1 MPQKK
6 PDPETIPNTVP
17 LSPEKRKIVL
27 AGTKFLIARLKKAGK
42 MDAELKYKD
51 IIRND
56 MKIHKFIR
64 LVRENLEIGKDLF
77 VDADGKSV
85 ADLDTPL
92 VCGASLSQL
101 ERMLVLTHAS
111 LVFVKPE
118 VEVKKPAA
126 PKKKGIF
133 AIFGGKSDAN
143 DEPATTADHEGQRK
157 LDEFRPYIAFA
168 WQLPLVSGYNEH
180 MVRAHAKVL
189 EFDLFSLDTPAKVE
203 LIGKIN
209 PTDIRKVQKLAGEKF
224 EEIIANDPGSVKGM
238 SLIKS
243 KAKLELMRKVAGDR
257 SMDLFTRGPDIL
269 HEIMSMDE
277 NRVWALGPSVA
288 DITFPALEV
297 LKQLKI
303 PTLKLFMEV
312 FRQTYGDNAPK
323 LLREDQF
330 VQKFLRQVVS
340 DFVQLEAEDDLDDSR
355 KAALGDIIAMKWK
368 GLDTR
373 INDWLRSKSGNAAKA
388 A

>member
-1 MPQKK
+1 MSQNK
-6 PDPETIPNTVP
+6 PDPEAIPNTVP

-42 MDAELKYKD
+42 MDDSLKYKD
-51 IIRND
+51 IIRDDKELYN
-56 MKIHKFIR
+56 FIR
-64 LVRENLEIGKDLF
+64 LVKENLDIGKDLF
-77 VDADGKSV
+77 VDGAGKPV
-85 ADLDTPL
+85 TDLETPL

-111 LVFVKPE
+111 LVFVNPE
-118 VEVKKPAA
+118 DGVKKPTTA
-126 PKKKGIF
+126 KKRGIF
-133 AIFGGKSDAN
+133 AIFGGKSDTG
-143 DEPATTADHEGQRK
+143 DKRATTDDHEGQRK
-157 LDEFRPYIAFA
+157 LDEFRPYLAFA

-180 MVRAHAKVL
+180 MVRAHARVL

-209 PTDIRKVQKLAGEKF
+209 PTDIRNVQNLAGEKF

-243 KAKLELMRKVAGDR
+243 KAKLELMRKVAESR
-257 SMDLFTRGPDIL
+257 SMDLFTRGPDII

-288 DITFPALEV
+288 DITFPALDI

-312 FRQTYGDNAPK
+312 FRETYGDNAPR

-355 KAALGDIIAMKWK
+355 KAALGDIIAMKWR

-373 INDWLRSKSGNAAKA
+373 INDWLRSRDENAANA

>member
-1 MPQKK
+1 
-6 PDPETIPNTVP
+6 
-17 LSPEKRKIVL
+17 
-27 AGTKFLIARLKKAGK
+27 
-42 MDAELKYKD
+42 
-51 IIRND
+51 
-56 MKIHKFIR
+56 MK
-64 LVRENLEIGKDLF
+64 ENLEFGKDLF
-77 VDADGKSV
+77 VDANDKPV
-85 ADLDTPL
+85 FDLATPL

-118 VEVKKPAA
+118 VEVIKPAT
-126 PKKKGIF
+126 KKKRGIF
-133 AIFGGKSDAN
+133 AFFDGKSDTE
-143 DEPATTADHEGQRK
+143 DEPATAADHEGQRK

-168 WQLPLVSGYNEH
+168 WQLPLVNVYNEH
-180 MVRAHAKVL
+180 MVRAHARFL

-203 LIGKIN
+203 QIGKIN

-224 EEIIANDPGSVKGM
+224 EEIIANDPDSVKGM
-238 SLIKS
+238 SMIKS
-243 KAKLELMRKVAGDR
+243 KAKLELMRKVAYPR

-269 HEIMSMDE
+269 HEVMTMDE

-312 FRQTYGDNAPK
+312 FRETYGPNAPK
-323 LLREDQF
+323 LLREDHF

-340 DFVQLEAEDDLDDSR
+340 DFVQLEAEDDLDDKR

-373 INDWLRSKSGNAAKA
+373 INDWLRAKEGNAAKA